1 MGAVDF
7 YSDSKYLDYAVNQS
21 SADATLQQAQ
31 ETPTMSTTTAT
42 TTGAPLDYP
51 DYGDWS
57 RDTFGDGVDYYDKR
71 EQR

>member
-1 MGAVDF
+1 MIYFGEMGAVDF

-21 SADATLQQAQ
+21 SAEATLQQAQ

-42 TTGAPLDYP
+42 TTGAPIDYP

-57 RDTFGDGVDYYDKR
+57 RAKMGVSVA
-71 EQR
+71 